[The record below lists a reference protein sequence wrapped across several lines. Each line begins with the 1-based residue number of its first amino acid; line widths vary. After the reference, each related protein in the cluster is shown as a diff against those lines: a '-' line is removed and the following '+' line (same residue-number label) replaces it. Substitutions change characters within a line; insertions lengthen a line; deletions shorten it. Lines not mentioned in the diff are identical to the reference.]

1 MNKLVKSAITIVVAA
16 LMVYISMG
24 MFSFFDVGIDV
35 YGNDV
40 LWGLALVLFSVI
52 LPEQV
57 DNIFSKRD
65 FQ

>member
-35 YGNDV
+35 YGNYV

-57 DNIFSKRD
+57 DNIFSKKD

>member
-1 MNKLVKSAITIVVAA
+1 MNKLIKSAITIIVAA

-35 YGNDV
+35 YGNYV

-57 DNIFSKRD
+57 DNIFSKKD